1 MSLISLYNREFVT
14 LPIHHQTASNGQ
26 NQNTN
31 IDRYTAFCIGR
42 WFPQRLLPLFSYAL
56 PCRAPEIKRSFKPRD
71 RGANGDVTY
80 ISQFM
85 GEALQT
91 IWYHWFA
98 YPSGT
103 WAQTYHGL
111 LRRSSGSQGYRRG
124 QTKREQSQGRL
135 AECNRKRS
143 ERLDFQT
150 FFISIG
156 ARYKRIRKR
165 PRGIPSPQLYE
176 YKTEKLQELEQL
188 ERDGKINLYF
198 ADESHVCTEGYVPY
212 GWQFRNEDVYIPSL
226 KADRL
231 NIFGMIDRN
240 NRYDGFCTTES
251 IDADKV
257 IDFLD
262 RLSLKIEKNTFV
274 VLDNASVHRN
284 RKIKELRSFW
294 EQRGLFLFYLP
305 PYSPQLNIAETL
317 WRILKGKWIRPQ
329 DYISKDTL
337 FYTVNRALADIG
349 KGVSINFKHYAA

>member
-1 MSLISLYNREFVT
+1 M
-14 LPIHHQTASNGQ
+14 
-26 NQNTN
+26 
-31 IDRYTAFCIGR
+31 
-42 WFPQRLLPLFSYAL
+42 
-56 PCRAPEIKRSFKPRD
+56 
-71 RGANGDVTY
+71 
-80 ISQFM
+80 
-85 GEALQT
+85 
-91 IWYHWFA
+91 
-98 YPSGT
+98 
-103 WAQTYHGL
+103 
-111 LRRSSGSQGYRRG
+111 
-124 QTKREQSQGRL
+124 
-135 AECNRKRS
+135 
-143 ERLDFQT
+143 DFQT

-165 PRGIPSPQLYE
+165 PRGTPSPQLYV
-176 YKTEKLQELEQL
+176 YKTQKLQELEQL
-188 ERDGKINLYF
+188 EGDGKINLYF

-212 GWQFRNEDVYIPSL
+212 GWQFPGEDVYIPSL
-226 KADRL
+226 KAGRL

-251 IDADKV
+251 INADKV

-262 RLSLKIEKNTFV
+262 RLSFKVEKETFV

-284 RKIKELRSFW
+284 RKIKELRSLW